1 MTNEVHLARLSAKF
15 GEREAASMLRILAT
29 KSYDIAAYET
39 IIQRLEK
46 DEPLQ
51 YILHEAWFYGY
62 LFWVDERVLIPRP
75 ETEELVYTI
84 LKDIDNQHNTSILD
98 IGTGSGCIPISLALK
113 AKNTTIT
120 GLDVS
125 ADALVVAQQN
135 ATKLGANIRF
145 VAQDILD
152 ESLWQQLETY
162 DIIVSNPPYIPPSEM
177 SLMSANVLDYEP
189 HLALF
194 VAEDNPL
201 IFYKKIADFAKQHLN
216 PNGKLYFECNEYN
229 ATELQT
235 YLSQHGFSDVQLLK
249 DMEGKERM
257 IRGEVYSHNRK

>member
-1 MTNEVHLARLSAKF
+1 MTNEIYLVRLSAKF
-15 GEREAASMLRILAT
+15 GTREAESMLRILAT
-29 KSYDIAAYET
+29 KQYDNPTLEG
-39 IIQRLEK
+39 IIHRLEK

-51 YILHEAWFYGY
+51 YILQEAWFYGY
-62 LFWVDERVLIPRP
+62 PFFVDERVLIPRP
-75 ETEELVYTI
+75 ETEELVY
-84 LKDIDNQHNTSILD
+84 LMLQDIDNQQNTSILD

-113 AKNTTIT
+113 TPNTTVT

-135 ATKLGANIRF
+135 AATLGVNIRF

-152 ESLWQQLETY
+152 ESLWHQLDTY
-162 DIIVSNPPYIPPSEM
+162 EIIVSNPPYIPPSEM

-201 IFYKKIADFAKQHLN
+201 IFYKKIADFAKQHLS

-229 ATELQT
+229 AAELQT
-235 YLSQHGFSDVQLLK
+235 YLSQHGYCDVQLLK

-257 IRGEVYSHNRK
+257 IRGILE